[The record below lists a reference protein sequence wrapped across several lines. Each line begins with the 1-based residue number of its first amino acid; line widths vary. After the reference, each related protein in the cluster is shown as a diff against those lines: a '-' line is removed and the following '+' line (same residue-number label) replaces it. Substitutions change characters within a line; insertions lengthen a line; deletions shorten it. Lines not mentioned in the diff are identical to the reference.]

1 MFNEQDFGLAKKATI
16 LPESIEIQTET
27 SEHDPEPQEPERGT
41 RRSER
46 SRHPPVRYGCD
57 EYVATVSMQHVA
69 CIAYAK
75 QSLRA

>member
-69 CIAYAK
+69 CIAYA
-75 QSLRA
+75 